1 MGNTAKAQEIKP
13 KTPSES
19 NLNHTYVE
27 SQEKSTVGRSSL
39 LLVQDSEYAAREV
52 SEDKFVNISDE
63 SGGNEQ
69 DENVSRIG
77 TAQKFH
83 IKRNWAMSHNTN
95 GIRIKY
101 QLTPI
106 PNMTV
111 SVGQRHRK
119 AAHPTSEAIPW
130 GGNAG
135 TMEN

>member
-1 MGNTAKAQEIKP
+1 M
-13 KTPSES
+13 
-19 NLNHTYVE
+19 
-27 SQEKSTVGRSSL
+27 GRSSL

-83 IKRNWAMSHNTN
+83 IKRNWAMSHNIS
-95 GIRIKY
+95 GIRIKC

-111 SVGQRHRK
+111 RTETQKSCSPHIR
-119 AAHPTSEAIPW
+119 TCTL
-130 GGNAG
+130 GGKCRYY
-135 TMEN
+135 